1 MASYSEQV
9 AQYQELR
16 RQGYSGPQAAE
27 MVWGPGGLQGA
38 QQSAGKEQA
47 RAQRTAAVGQIAGTV
62 GGAYVAR
69 EGYNALFPGDKATE
83 EATKE
88 GGSFLSRLFGP
99 DKGAETVGQTTG
111 QVTQGVTG
119 GAESLGAPA
128 SSVQGMFS
136 SQPVNNLYTPIQDA
150 NVPQGMTRINVQ
162 SGVDGSTTQ
171 AVVPTDSL
179 NNQGFLDSIN
189 WGRVVPGAVGGMQ
202 LLQAYNAYKG
212 GDKLGAGLYGA
223 TGTANVA
230 TAAGADLGANLV
242 PGLNIATGLYSG
254 YKTAEMLSDAAAGS
268 QRTKQG
274 AVGGAAAGASIGAGV
289 GSIVPGLGTAIG
301 AVIGAGVGALGGA
314 IGSWTGS
321 SKGKAQT
328 MRDGIRGV
336 LQQGGVLDQQYQG
349 SLADGTK
356 YDFGKDGSTLKWKEI
371 DKVAEKNPASWGAT
385 VNLSDALAAGY
396 GFVGQKAS
404 DIAAWYAKA
413 AVSNANDNPEVA
425 KQNVRHFAQQ
435 QGFTPDMI
443 KQKLDQ
449 ALADNRIKQDQYNR
463 YMGGV
468 NDLFTGVPK
477 KGVTTPGSQPIQKN
491 IPRAEPAKVETA
503 QKKKSIGDILRPQG
517 K

>member
-47 RAQRTAAVGQIAGTV
+47 KAQRTAAVGQIAGTV

-69 EGYNALFPGDKATE
+69 EGYNALFPGEKATE
-83 EATKE
+83 EAAKE
-88 GGSFLSRLFGP
+88 GGGFLSRLFGP
-99 DKGAETVGQTTG
+99 SKGAETVGQTTG

-171 AVVPTDSL
+171 AVVPSEVL
-179 NNQGFLDSIN
+179 NDKGFLDTVN
-189 WGRVVPGAVGGMQ
+189 WGRVGQGTVGAMQ
-202 LLQAYNAYKG
+202 LYQAYNAYKG
-212 GDKLGAGLYGA
+212 GDKLGAGVYGA
-223 TGTANVA
+223 AGAANVA
-230 TAAGADLGANLV
+230 SAAGAALPSYAV
-242 PGLNIATGLYSG
+242 PGLNVAAGLYTG
-254 YKTAEMLSDAAAGS
+254 YKTAEMIGDSAAGS

-274 AVGGAAAGASIGAGV
+274 ALGGAAAGASIGSVFGP
-289 GSIVPGLGTAIG
+289 IGLGIG
-301 AVIGAGVGALGGA
+301 AAVGGLAGAV
-314 IGSWTGS
+314 GSWTGS
-321 SKGKAQT
+321 SKGKAQF
-328 MRDGIRGV
+328 MRDNIRGV

-371 DKVAEKNPASWGAT
+371 DKVAEKNPASWGAA

-404 DIAAWYAKA
+404 DISAWYAKA

-477 KGVTTPGSQPIQKN
+477 KGVTTPGSQPIQRN

>member
-1 MASYSEQV
+1 MASYAEQV

-16 RQGYSGPQAAE
+16 RQGYSGPQASE

-38 QQSAGKEQA
+38 REQQ
-47 RAQRTAAVGQIAGTV
+47 QRDANKGQRGAAIGQVAGTV
-62 GGAYVAR
+62 GGAYAGR
-69 EGYNALFPGDKATE
+69 EGYNALFPGKEGA
-83 EATKE
+83 KE
-88 GGSFLSRLFGP
+88 GGTWLSRLLGP
-99 DKGAETVGQTTG
+99 SGDTTQTIVKGTETVGQATG
-111 QVTQGVTG
+111 QNA
-119 GAESLGAPA
+119 GALGQPA
-128 SSVQGMFS
+128 STIEGMFS

-162 SGVDGSTTQ
+162 SGADGSTVQ
-171 AVVPTDSL
+171 ATVPTESL
-179 NNQGFLDSIN
+179 QDPGFLDSIN
-189 WGRVVPGAVGGMQ
+189 WNAVGQGVVGGMQ
-202 LLQAYNAYKG
+202 VLQAYNAYKG
-212 GDKLGAGLYGA
+212 GDKVGAGIYGA
-223 TGTANVA
+223 AGAANLA
-230 TAAGADLGANLV
+230 TTAGADLGANVV

-268 QRTKQG
+268 QRTQQG
-274 AVGGAAAGASIGAGV
+274 AIGGTAAGASIGAGI

-301 AVIGAGVGALGGA
+301 AGIGAVVGGLAGA

-321 SKGKAQT
+321 SKGKAQS

-336 LQQGGVLDQQYQG
+336 LQQGGVLDQDYKG
-349 SLADGTK
+349 TLASGEK

-371 DKVAEKNPASWGAT
+371 DKVAENNPASWGAA
-385 VNLSDALAAGY
+385 VNLADALATGY

-449 ALADNRIKQDQYNR
+449 ALADNRIKQDQYDR

-468 NDLFTGVPK
+468 NDLFTGQPK
-477 KGVTTPGSQPIQKN
+477 KNVTTPGSQPIQRN
-491 IPRAEPAKVETA
+491 VPRAAPEKVQEAKKQSVSDVLKP
-503 QKKKSIGDILRPQG
+503 KK
-517 K
+517 

>member
-9 AQYQELR
+9 AEYQELR

-69 EGYNALFPGDKATE
+69 EGYNALFPGEKATE
-83 EATKE
+83 EAAKE
-88 GGSFLSRLFGP
+88 GGGFLSRLFGP
-99 DKGAETVGQTTG
+99 SKGAETVGQTTG

-171 AVVPTDSL
+171 AVVPSEVL
-179 NNQGFLDSIN
+179 NDKGFLDTVN
-189 WGRVVPGAVGGMQ
+189 WGRVGQGTVGAMQ
-202 LLQAYNAYKG
+202 LYQAYNAYKG
-212 GDKLGAGLYGA
+212 GDKLGAGVYGA
-223 TGTANVA
+223 AGAANVA
-230 TAAGADLGANLV
+230 SAAGAALPSYAV
-242 PGLNIATGLYSG
+242 PGLNVAAGLYTG
-254 YKTAEMLSDAAAGS
+254 YKTAEMIGDSAAGS

-274 AVGGAAAGASIGAGV
+274 ALGGAAAGASIG
-289 GSIVPGLGTAIG
+289 SIFGPIGLGIG
-301 AVIGAGVGALGGA
+301 AAVGGLAGAV
-314 IGSWTGS
+314 GSWTGS
-321 SKGKAQT
+321 SKGKAQF
-328 MRDGIRGV
+328 MRDNIRGV

-371 DKVAEKNPASWGAT
+371 DKVAEKNPASWGAA

-404 DIAAWYAKA
+404 DISAWYAKA
-413 AVSNANDNPEVA
+413 AVSNANDNAEVA

-477 KGVTTPGSQPIQKN
+477 KGVTTPGSQPIQRN

>member
-9 AQYQELR
+9 AEYQELR

-47 RAQRTAAVGQIAGTV
+47 KAQRTAAVGQIAGTV

-69 EGYNALFPGDKATE
+69 EGYNALFPGEKATE
-83 EATKE
+83 EAAKE
-88 GGSFLSRLFGP
+88 GGGFLSRLFGP
-99 DKGAETVGQTTG
+99 SKGAETVGQTTG

-171 AVVPTDSL
+171 AVVPSEVL
-179 NNQGFLDSIN
+179 NDKGFLDTVN
-189 WGRVVPGAVGGMQ
+189 WGQVGQGTVGAMQ
-202 LLQAYNAYKG
+202 LYQAYNAYKG
-212 GDKLGAGLYGA
+212 GDKLGAGVYGA
-223 TGTANVA
+223 AGAANVA
-230 TAAGADLGANLV
+230 SAAGAALPSYAV
-242 PGLNIATGLYSG
+242 PGLNVAAGLYTG
-254 YKTAEMLSDAAAGS
+254 YKTAEMIGDSAAGS

-274 AVGGAAAGASIGAGV
+274 ALGGAAAGASIGSVFGP
-289 GSIVPGLGTAIG
+289 IGLGIG
-301 AVIGAGVGALGGA
+301 AAVGGLAGAV
-314 IGSWTGS
+314 GSWTGS
-321 SKGKAQT
+321 SKGKAQF
-328 MRDGIRGV
+328 MRDNIRGV

-371 DKVAEKNPASWGAT
+371 DKVAEKNPASWGAA

-477 KGVTTPGSQPIQKN
+477 KGVTTPGSQPIQRN

>member
-1 MASYSEQV
+1 
-9 AQYQELR
+9 
-16 RQGYSGPQAAE
+16 
-27 MVWGPGGLQGA
+27 
-38 QQSAGKEQA
+38 
-47 RAQRTAAVGQIAGTV
+47 
-62 GGAYVAR
+62 
-69 EGYNALFPGDKATE
+69 
-83 EATKE
+83 
-88 GGSFLSRLFGP
+88 
-99 DKGAETVGQTTG
+99 
-111 QVTQGVTG
+111 
-119 GAESLGAPA
+119 
-128 SSVQGMFS
+128 MFS

-171 AVVPTDSL
+171 AVVPSEVL
-179 NNQGFLDSIN
+179 NDKGFLDTVN
-189 WGRVVPGAVGGMQ
+189 WGQVGQGTVGAMQ
-202 LLQAYNAYKG
+202 LYQAYNAYKG
-212 GDKLGAGLYGA
+212 GDKLGAGVYGA
-223 TGTANVA
+223 AGAANVA
-230 TAAGADLGANLV
+230 SAAGAALPSYAV
-242 PGLNIATGLYSG
+242 PGLNVAAGLYTG
-254 YKTAEMLSDAAAGS
+254 YKTAEMIGDSAAGS

-274 AVGGAAAGASIGAGV
+274 ALGGAAAGASIG
-289 GSIVPGLGTAIG
+289 SIFGPIGLGIG
-301 AVIGAGVGALGGA
+301 AAVGGLAGAV
-314 IGSWTGS
+314 GSWTGS
-321 SKGKAQT
+321 SKGKAQF
-328 MRDGIRGV
+328 MRDNIRGV

-371 DKVAEKNPASWGAT
+371 DKVAEKNPASWGAA

-404 DIAAWYAKA
+404 DISAWYAKA
-413 AVSNANDNPEVA
+413 AVSNANDNAEVA

-477 KGVTTPGSQPIQKN
+477 KGVTTPGSQPIQRN

>member
-38 QQSAGKEQA
+38 QRGAEKEQG
-47 RAQRTAAVGQIAGTV
+47 RAQRTAALGQVAGTV

-69 EGYNALFPGDKATE
+69 EGYNALFPSDKATE
-83 EATKE
+83 EVAKE
-88 GGSFLSRLFGP
+88 GGGFLSRLFGP
-99 DKGAETVGQTTG
+99 EKGVETVGQTTG
-111 QVTQGVTG
+111 QTVGTATTT

-128 SSVQGMFS
+128 TSAQQMFS
-136 SQPVNNLYTPIQDA
+136 SQPVNNLYTPIQDP
-150 NVPQGMTRINVQ
+150 NVPQGMTRVNVQ

-171 AVVPTDSL
+171 AVVPTESL
-179 NNQGFLDSIN
+179 NDPGFLDSIN
-189 WGRVVPGAVGGMQ
+189 WNAVGQGAVGGMQ
-202 LLQAYNAYKG
+202 LLQAYNSYKG
-212 GDKLGAGLYGA
+212 GDKAGAGIYGA
-223 TGTANVA
+223 AGAANLA
-230 TAAGADLGANLV
+230 TAAGADLGAYAV
-242 PGLNIATGLYSG
+242 PGLNIAAGLYSG

-268 QRTKQG
+268 QRTKSG
-274 AVGGAAAGASIGAGV
+274 ALGGAAAGASIGSVFG
-289 GSIVPGLGTAIG
+289 PWGLA
-301 AVIGAGVGALGGA
+301 IGAGVGALAGA
-314 IGSWTGS
+314 VGSWTGS

-336 LQQGGVLDQQYQG
+336 LQQGGVLDQEYKG
-349 SLADGTK
+349 TLADGTK

-371 DKVAEKNPASWGAT
+371 DKVAEKNPASWGAA

-425 KQNVRHFAQQ
+425 KANVRHFAQQ

-443 KQKLDQ
+443 KAKLDE

-468 NDLFTGVPK
+468 NDLFTGIPK
-477 KGVTTPGSQPIQKN
+477 KGVTTPGSQPIQRN
-491 IPRAEPAKVETA
+491 IPRASEPVKVPPQAKPSF
-503 QKKKSIGDILRPQG
+503 QDIARG
-517 K
+517 KVKPA